1 MTTNYQLKKMHL
13 LAPPS
18 RAAIA
23 RHVAASLLALTS
35 AGLASHAIAQAT
47 TPPAAQK
54 VEKIEVT
61 GSNIKRVDAETSAPI
76 IVVSAEEIRKSGAT
90 TVQELLKN
98 LSITSGSS
106 LTDISGGNGFSA
118 GTSSAALRGL
128 GSAATL
134 TLLNGRRIS
143 PAAFNDPN
151 VGSTSIT
158 NLNSIPAAAIERI
171 EILKDGASAVYG
183 SDAIAGVIN
192 IILRKDFSGVIGTGS
207 ISQNIDNEFQIK
219 QANVIFGF
227 GDLAQDRYNVFGSYE
242 RFERKAVL
250 ISAEDN
256 VDAFWQN
263 PTIGGASRQTVF
275 STLSYPGNYYR
286 EAVRGSGILDRKS
299 VV

>member
-1 MTTNYQLKKMHL
+1 MFTNQLLKKSHPH
-13 LAPPS
+13 APPS

-23 RHVAASLLALTS
+23 RHVAVALLALTS
-35 AGLASHAIAQAT
+35 AGIASHAIAQAN

-54 VEKIEVT
+54 VEKVVVT

-98 LSITSGSS
+98 LSISSGSS
-106 LTDISGGNGFSA
+106 LSDITGGNGFSA

-192 IILRKDFSGVIGTGS
+192 IILRKDFSGVIGTAT
-207 ISQNIDNEFQIK
+207 ISQNIDNEFNVK

-256 VDAFWQN
+256 VDAFLQN
-263 PTIGGASRQTVF
+263 TYLAHCPIQAIITVKQCAAAVFLARFRASSQI
-275 STLSYPGNYYR
+275 
-286 EAVRGSGILDRKS
+286 AHQHC
-299 VV
+299 